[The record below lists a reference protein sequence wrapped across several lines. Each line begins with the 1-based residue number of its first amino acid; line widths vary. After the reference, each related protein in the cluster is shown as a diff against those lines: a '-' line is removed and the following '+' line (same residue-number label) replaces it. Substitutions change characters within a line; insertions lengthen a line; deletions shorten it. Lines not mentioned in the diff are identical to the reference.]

1 LNLRNSLVSSAL
13 KLENIKEN
21 NVNFWLADTL
31 TLVVK
36 NIQRTHMSVLQGIVV
51 MFWVIHYM
59 SLVIG
64 KDYELINNCAKCRRG
79 LCLDPRHDVSKW
91 ARVKALL
98 FVS

>member
-1 LNLRNSLVSSAL
+1 VSSTL

-21 NVNFWLADTL
+21 NVNLWLADTL
-31 TLVVK
+31 ALVVK

-64 KDYELINNCAKCRRG
+64 KDYELINNE
-79 LCLDPRHDVSKW
+79 LLVWLVSGPSTQRFKIGPCKSINIGF
-91 ARVKALL
+91 VKIP
-98 FVS
+98 